1 MVLEEMLRDERREGR
16 TDILLE
22 MLEECGT
29 VPENLK
35 EKILGETDMK
45 TLAFW
50 TRLAAKVESVEEFQE
65 KMEL

>member
-1 MVLEEMLRDERREGR
+1 
-16 TDILLE
+16 LLE